1 MDRKADLV
9 PVEVGLKTRE
19 TLAEPPWGRI
29 WEEALSLKIEK
40 LELSVPL
47 IEIIPMLR
55 LRVPVLFMVT
65 TSIELEEPD

>member
-1 MDRKADLV
+1 M
-9 PVEVGLKTRE
+9 EVGLKTRE
-19 TLAEPPWGRI
+19 RLAEAPWDSN

-55 LRVPVLFMVT
+55 LTEPVLFIVT
-65 TSIELEEPD
+65 ISGALEEPD

>member
-9 PVEVGLKTRE
+9 PMEAGLKMRE
-19 TLAEPPWGRI
+19 TLAESPWDRI

-47 IEIIPMLR
+47 IDRE
-55 LRVPVLFMVT
+55 
-65 TSIELEEPD
+65 